1 MDIEKKIL
9 VGGKNVITKDVL
21 KVLIPILEEAEN
33 EWTGESMISYI
44 KYKLGLRVSQY
55 KDKEYGD

>member
-1 MDIEKKIL
+1 MDIEKKVL

-21 KVLIPILEEAEN
+21 KVLIPILEEAEK

>member
-1 MDIEKKIL
+1 MDIDKNVL
-9 VGGKNVITKDVL
+9 VGGKTVVAKDVL
-21 KVLIPILEEAEN
+21 KMLIPIIEEAEK

-55 KDKEYGD
+55 KDN

>member
-1 MDIEKKIL
+1 MDIDKNVL
-9 VGGKNVITKDVL
+9 VGGKNVVAKDVL
-21 KVLIPILEEAEN
+21 KMLIPIIEEAEK

-55 KDKEYGD
+55 KDN